1 MGDIIVGFC
10 LDQSGS
16 METWK
21 KEAVD
26 GFNAFKEEQAS
37 LDGSAYLT
45 LVLFDT
51 QPLVRYRGGLM
62 KQVYD
67 LGSPGVNPY
76 IPSGGTALYDAV
88 DVTIGEVERWLAE
101 NASFDGTVLVA
112 IFTDGQENSSQQVT
126 IERLND
132 RIRDKKELGWEF
144 VFMGAGGAS
153 WTEGRSLAAAG
164 VGTVNFA
171 AAPGNVS
178 ATYGAF
184 TTSVTQGRMAGAPRG
199 ATTTSFLHNAADLQA
214 DVDLHQSNPDSV
226 NLNQPGP
233 DDDTTP

>member
-16 METWK
+16 METWE

-37 LDGSAYLT
+37 LEGTAYLT

-51 QPLVRYRGGLM
+51 VPLVRFRGGLM
-62 KQVYD
+62 GQVYD

-76 IPSGGTALYDAV
+76 TPSGGTALYDAV
-88 DVTIGEVERWLAE
+88 DVTIDEVEKWLTA
-101 NASFDGTVLVA
+101 NSSFEGNVLVA
-112 IFTDGQENSSQQVT
+112 IFTDGAENSSQQVT
-126 IERLND
+126 IERLNN
-132 RIRDKKELGWEF
+132 RIREKKEEGWEF

-153 WTEGRSLAAAG
+153 WTEGRALASAG

-171 AAPGNVS
+171 AAPGNVTS
-178 ATYGAF
+178 TYGAF

-199 ATTTSFLHNAADLQA
+199 ATTTSFLQNAADLQA
-214 DVDLHQSNPDSV
+214 DV
-226 NLNQPGP
+226 NLNQPES
-233 DDDTTP
+233 DDGTAP